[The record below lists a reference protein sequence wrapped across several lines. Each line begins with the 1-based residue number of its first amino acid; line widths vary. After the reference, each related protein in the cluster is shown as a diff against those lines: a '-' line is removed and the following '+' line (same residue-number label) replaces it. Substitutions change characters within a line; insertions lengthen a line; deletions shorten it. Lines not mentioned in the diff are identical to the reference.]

1 MAALGLDISEVL
13 PRFPAYRVALVVAW
27 DAEISGERSPSLA
40 HAIEAVEAEVG
51 ARWADTPLAE
61 IAGLKVWRDAYKAF
75 GVKKT
80 SYRSSVE
87 RLIKAIQQGRG
98 LPTVNSLVDCYNG
111 ISAKYQLPVG
121 ADDLDKVTGPLAFRY
136 GRARDTFFAL
146 GTAMEGTAMDSAG
159 SGDPPKAD
167 EVVYGDAVKLLCRR
181 WNWYQDTRGA
191 TSPTTRH
198 AVLTVQWLGAA
209 GPLEPA
215 VEELCAWLAEHC
227 QADTA
232 WAVAEASRPQVE
244 VSWK

>member
-1 MAALGLDISEVL
+1 MAALCLDVSEVL

-27 DAEISGERSPSLA
+27 DAEISGERSPSLGR
-40 HAIEAVEAEVG
+40 AIEAVEAETA

-61 IAGLKVWRDAYKAF
+61 IAGLKVWREAYKAF

-87 RLIKAIQQGRG
+87 RLIKAVQQGRG
-98 LPTVNSLVDCYNG
+98 LPAVNSLVDCYNG
-111 ISAKYQLPVG
+111 ISAKYLLPVG
-121 ADDLDKVTGPLAFRY
+121 ADDLDRVTGPLAFRY
-136 GRARDTFFAL
+136 GRAGDTFFAL
-146 GTAMEGTAMDSAG
+146 GAAG
-159 SGDPPKAD
+159 DGGGDPPKAG
-167 EVVYGDAVKLLCRR
+167 EVVYGDAEKLLCRR

-191 TSPTTRH
+191 TSPATRH

-215 VEELCAWLAEHC
+215 AEELCAWLAAHC
-227 QADTA
+227 RAATA

-244 VSWK
+244 VSSK